1 MTFDYSRALE
11 LPCAHGSPIGRGA
24 LRTEPEDFIVR
35 EWLGFEADGDG
46 DHWLLTVRKRGS
58 NTQWVAKQLAR
69 AANIPPRDVGYAGL
83 KDRHAVAEQAFT
95 VPHRSAV
102 GSAWTD
108 VKGEGFEV
116 IAASRHRRKLKRGAL
131 KGNSFEIVVRDF
143 AGSPDAL
150 SARAQQIASRGVP
163 NYFGPQRFGHDL
175 GNLKRAVAM
184 FAGVDIHDRFERG
197 FALSAARSAVF
208 NAVLARRVA
217 SGDWDR
223 LQPGDVANLDGSNSI
238 FDVETVDELL
248 TDRCTALDI
257 HPTGALWGR
266 GKLRAAGA
274 TYSLEMSVA
283 SEFQTLT
290 QGLERA
296 DLDQERRALRIA
308 VHDLTHSLEDS
319 RLTLR
324 FRLGRGAF
332 ATTVLHELL
341 DAAFDVVTPESDDD

>member
-1 MTFDYSRALE
+1 VTFDYARTLE
-11 LPCAHGSPIGRGA
+11 LPCAHGGPVGGGA

-69 AANIPPRDVGYAGL
+69 AANIPPRDVGFAGL

-95 VPHRSAV
+95 VPFRSAV
-102 GSAWTD
+102 GSAWTE
-108 VKGEGFEV
+108 VTGEGFEV

-131 KGNSFEIVVRDF
+131 KGNRFEIVVRDF
-143 AGSPDAL
+143 TGSPDVL
-150 SARAQQIASRGVP
+150 AQRLQHIATRGVP
-163 NYFGPQRFGHDL
+163 NYFGPQRFGHEL
-175 GNLKRAVAM
+175 GNLKRAVAL
-184 FAGVDIHDRFERG
+184 FAGVQIHDRFERG

-208 NAVLARRVA
+208 NAVLARRTA

-223 LQPGDVANLDGSNSI
+223 LQAGDVANLDGSNSI
-238 FDVETVDELL
+238 FDVESVDDLL
-248 TDRCTALDI
+248 ADRCTALDI
-257 HPTGALWGR
+257 HPTGPLWGR
-266 GKLRAAGA
+266 GPLRSKGA
-274 TYSLEMSVA
+274 TYAVESLIG
-283 SEFQTLT
+283 SEYQTLA

-308 VHDLTHSLEDS
+308 VYDLEHRLEDA
-319 RLTLR
+319 RLTLC

-332 ATTVLHELL
+332 ATTVLHELI
-341 DAAFDVVTPESDDD
+341 AGAFDVATPESDD